1 MKMMKTLQEIISRY
15 QQAERDRTFPFSEWQ
30 RKDIFERL
38 VKDFL
43 IILGYN
49 PDQINYDDVRGVV
62 ELEIRKDLRE
72 IFYISSIQEEQR
84 FLANKI
90 SAPIDTIPD
99 PETGKPDYEIAC
111 VTNFEKW
118 FFYFDG
124 KEVYAVAGEKLEEE
138 FDTVKSL
145 ISRSSIEFGKFKEI
159 ARALLHKEDNEPLRQ
174 ELNILRVKIADKIL
188 QEKTNIRYLTE
199 DEIKVVEKSVW
210 GDKFEEMYSKLPSG
224 ESALKL
230 SEVYEN
236 G

>member
-1 MKMMKTLQEIISRY
+1 MITCTSGLQEIISRY
-15 QQAERDRTFPFSEWQ
+15 RQAERDRTFPFSEWQ
-30 RKDIFERL
+30 RKDVFERL

-49 PDQINYDDVRGVV
+49 PDQINYDDARGVV
-62 ELEIRKDLRE
+62 ELEIRKDLRA
-72 IFYISSIQEEQR
+72 IIYISSIQEEQR

-99 PETGKPDYEIAC
+99 PEAGKPDYEIAC

-145 ISRSSIEFGKFKEI
+145 LSRSSIESQYT
-159 ARALLHKEDNEPLRQ
+159 AM
-174 ELNILRVKIADKIL
+174 
-188 QEKTNIRYLTE
+188 
-199 DEIKVVEKSVW
+199 S
-210 GDKFEEMYSKLPSG
+210 S
-224 ESALKL
+224 
-230 SEVYEN
+230 
-236 G
+236 

>member
-1 MKMMKTLQEIISRY
+1 MITLQEIIQRY
-15 QQAERDRTFPFSEWQ
+15 RQAERDRTFPFSEWQ

-49 PDQINYDDVRGVV
+49 PDQINYDDIRGVV
-62 ELEIRKDLRE
+62 ELKIRKDLRV
-72 IFYISSIQEEQR
+72 IIYTSSIQEEQR
-84 FLANKI
+84 FDI
-90 SAPIDTIPD
+90 SKTKAITDTTPVGVE
-99 PETGKPDYEIAC
+99 PADYEIAC

-124 KEVYAVAGEKLEEE
+124 KEIYAIAGERLEEE

-145 ISRSSIEFGKFKEI
+145 ISRSSIESGKFKEV

-188 QEKTNIRYLTE
+188 QEKTNIWYLTE
-199 DEIKVVEKSVW
+199 DEMKVIEKSVW
-210 GDKFEEMYSKLPSG
+210 GEKFEEMYGKLPSRD
-224 ESALKL
+224 SALRL
-230 SEVYEN
+230 AEEVK